1 MEISAA
7 MNIHDLAMTKT
18 MRNQADAQEKQEKQE
33 KLNMRP
39 AEEIADQKRDA
50 ENGPG
55 ALANTATQQ
64 VDPQATSL
72 KIERQVDTQAA
83 KENVPG
89 AEGKGSSNTP
99 GGTGN
104 LLDIMT

>member
-18 MRNQADAQEKQEKQE
+18 VRNRADAQEKQE

-39 AEEIADQKRDA
+39 AEEIADQKKDA

-64 VDPQATSL
+64 VDPQAASL
-72 KIERQVDTQAA
+72 KIERQSDTQAA

-89 AEGKGSSNTP
+89 AEGKESSNP
-99 GGTGN
+99 PERTGS

>member
-18 MRNQADAQEKQEKQE
+18 VRTRTDAHEKQE

-39 AEEIADQKRDA
+39 AEKVEDQKRDT
-50 ENGPG
+50 ESGPSV
-55 ALANTATQQ
+55 LDNTATQQ

-83 KENVPG
+83 KENVSG
-89 AEGKGSSNTP
+89 AEGKEPTNTP
-99 GGTGN
+99 GGTGS

>member
-18 MRNQADAQEKQEKQE
+18 VRNRADAQEKQEK
-33 KLNMRP
+33 LNTRP
-39 AEEIADQKRDA
+39 AEEIADQKKDE

-64 VDPQATSL
+64 VDPQAASL

-89 AEGKGSSNTP
+89 AEGKDASNTS
-99 GGTGN
+99 GGTGT
-104 LLDIMT
+104 LLDITT

>member
-18 MRNQADAQEKQEKQE
+18 VRNHADAREKQE

-39 AEEIADQKRDA
+39 AEEITDQKRDV
-50 ENGPG
+50 EKDPG

-64 VDPQATSL
+64 VDPQAKSL

-89 AEGKGSSNTP
+89 AEGRESTSTP
-99 GGTGN
+99 GGTGT

>member
-18 MRNQADAQEKQEKQE
+18 VRNRADAQEKQEKI
-33 KLNMRP
+33 NMRP
-39 AEEIADQKRDA
+39 AEEIADQKKDA

-55 ALANTATQQ
+55 ALSNTATQQ
-64 VDPQATSL
+64 VDPQSTSL
-72 KIERQVDTQAA
+72 KVERQVDTQAA
-83 KENVPG
+83 KENIPG
-89 AEGKGSSNTP
+89 AEGKGSTNAP
-99 GGTGN
+99 GGTGT